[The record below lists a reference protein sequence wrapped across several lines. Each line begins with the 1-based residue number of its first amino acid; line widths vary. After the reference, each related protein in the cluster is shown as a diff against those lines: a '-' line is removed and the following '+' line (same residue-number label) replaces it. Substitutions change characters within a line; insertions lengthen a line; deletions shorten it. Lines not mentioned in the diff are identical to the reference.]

1 MGVKTKTIHVTTYKC
16 EECGFEEEFTRHPN
30 QKPMLGI
37 PSGWVEIKNLPLPV
51 GGRREILLCA
61 KNGTS
66 GLECIIKYM
75 MRTPS
80 GIQAV
85 YKAVDKIKK
94 EEKEYMNKFKNIAS

>member
-30 QKPMLGI
+30 QESIFGV

-61 KNGTS
+61 QNGTS